1 MGVAG
6 SAPRVA
12 VVAGPDPGH
21 AFPAVSLALALR
33 RKGCAVAFVSG
44 TQWQAAVE
52 REGLAFLPIGVTAPR
67 AEDGDFGAVLWGRG
81 RELAPGV
88 AASLRS
94 FGADLAVVDTLTVPG
109 WFGADLAGVPRI
121 ELVPTS
127 FQRPSRALPPPG
139 TGLAPGRGPVGRARD
154 ALLRRLHE
162 RSVARGAA
170 ECEAARAALGMPP
183 STPPVATLVATL
195 PGLEPDRPD
204 WPARTEI
211 VGPMEWDPAE
221 EDLPEP
227 PGDGPL
233 VFLADSSATG
243 RPQTL
248 LDVASVA
255 RQGFRVACT
264 RFGDLVE
271 SDGLVAGPGRQ
282 APLLDLAS
290 VVVCAGGH
298 GMVAKALMRG
308 LPLVVVPGPGDQR
321 ENAARV
327 ARLGAGVHL
336 PARRLAPET
345 LRAAVRHVLDD
356 GTYATAARRL
366 AATAAG
372 LGADHAAG
380 RVLAFGG

>member
-1 MGVAG
+1 M
-6 SAPRVA
+6 RVA

-21 AFPAVSLALALR
+21 AFPAVALALALR
-33 RKGCAVAFVSG
+33 RRGCEVAFVSG
-44 TQWQAAVE
+44 TQWSAAVE
-52 REGLAFLPIGVTAPR
+52 REGLAFVPIGATAPR
-67 AEDGDFGAVLWGRG
+67 PEDGDFGAVLWGRG
-81 RELAPGV
+81 RDLAPGV
-88 AASLRS
+88 AASLRA

-127 FQRPSRALPPPG
+127 FQGPSRALPPPG
-139 TGLAPGRGPVGRARD
+139 TGLAPGRGPVGRGRD

-162 RSVARGAA
+162 RSRLTGVEA
-170 ECEAARAALGMPP
+170 CEAARAALGLPP

-195 PGLEPDRPD
+195 PGLEPARPD
-204 WPARTEI
+204 WPDRTEI
-211 VGPMEWDPAE
+211 VGPMEWDPAGV
-221 EDLPEP
+221 DLPEP
-227 PGDGPL
+227 AGEGPL

-248 LDVASVA
+248 LDVATVA

-264 RFGDLVE
+264 RFGDRV
-271 SDGLVAGPGRQ
+271 DGPGLVAGPGRQ
-282 APLLDLAS
+282 APLLDRAS

-298 GMVAKALMRG
+298 GMVAKALVRG
-308 LPLVVVPGPGDQR
+308 LPLVIVPGPGDQR
-321 ENAARV
+321 ANAARV
-327 ARLGAGVHL
+327 ARLGAGLHL

-345 LRAAVRHVLDD
+345 LRDAVRHVLDD

-372 LGADHAAG
+372 LGPDHAAG